1 MIRRFIKKA
10 RLRLTGYGLSAL
22 SHKTLSSAIVRLRLY
37 DLYEE
42 PAKEA
47 LRDLRQF
54 GDIVDC
60 HVSFSAPVSAGRTP
74 PRHSSVRIDM
84 DSKEMIDILLNH
96 LNKKQK
102 S

>member
-1 MIRRFIKKA
+1 MIRRFIKKNLP
-10 RLRLTGYGLSAL
+10 RFTGYGLSDL
-22 SHKTLSSAIVRLRLY
+22 SHKTLSSAFVRLWLY

-47 LRDLRQF
+47 LRDLRKF

-60 HVSFSAPVSAGRTP
+60 HISFSAPASAGHTP
-74 PRHSSVRIDM
+74 PRYSSVRIDM

-96 LNKKQK
+96 LNKKQN